1 MSTFGESQRDPAFP
15 TTHWSRVIRAV
26 DAASPDAQVALESLC
41 AVYWYPLYA
50 FIRHRGHA
58 PDAAAD
64 LVQGLFAHILE
75 HNTLAAADP
84 RRGRF
89 RTFLLAVCRH
99 FLADQSDERLARKR
113 GGGRKF
119 ISIDTSNAES
129 RYRAEPA
136 DALTA
141 ERLFEHAWA
150 LAMLERVLGILRQE
164 YEQAGKGTL
173 FQGLEP
179 SLAGGPGGQH
189 FAAIAKALGMTAGA
203 VQTAAHRLRRRYRE
217 LVRDEIAST
226 IDDPAEIDAEIR
238 DLFAA
243 LASWREAR
251 IPGESL

>member
-1 MSTFGESQRDPAFP
+1 MSTFGEPQKPQGFP
-15 TTHWSRVIRAV
+15 TTHWSRVIRSV
-26 DAASPDAQVALESLC
+26 DGSSPDAQAALESLC
-41 AVYWYPLYA
+41 AAYWYPLYA

-58 PDAAAD
+58 PDTAAD

-75 HNTLAAADP
+75 QNTLAAADP

-99 FLADQSDERLARKR
+99 FLADQADERLAKKR

-119 ISIDTSNAES
+119 VSIDTSNAES

-136 DALTA
+136 DALTP

-164 YEQAGKGTL
+164 YQQAGKGPL

-179 SLAGGPGGQH
+179 SLAGGPGVQR
-189 FAAIAKALGMTAGA
+189 FAAIAEALSMTEGA
-203 VQTAAHRLRRRYRE
+203 IQTAAHRLRRRYRE

-226 IDDPAEIDAEIR
+226 IDDPAEIDDEIR

-243 LASWREAR
+243 LAS
-251 IPGESL
+251 